1 MYCRFCGKEIPEGA
15 RFCINCGK
23 EVDVAETSTSKSSA
37 PEPSLYGTA
46 QAPSPVNPGVV
57 VIPAQIY
64 HLGCFKFIIY
74 CQLFANAAFLTYTA
88 VTCFFGL
95 A

>member
-46 QAPSPVNPGVV
+46 QAPSPVNPAVV
-57 VIPAQIY
+57 VNPAQIS
-64 HLGCFKFIIY
+64 HLGWFRFIIY
-74 CQLFANAAFLTYTA
+74 VQLLARAAVMTDNG
-88 VTCFFGL
+88 VTCLFGL